1 MLLTPLCR
9 ALALAG
15 CLLLA
20 LPAWSADAT
29 TNAKK
34 EPPLPPSP
42 PTADGAATDRAAR
55 ALIDAGRFGDALAL
69 LGPRL
74 QGERVEPN
82 VLFLYGLASVEA
94 SQQPNVPDEVRDR
107 LLGEAIGAFRIMLFN
122 EPGLVRVRLEL
133 ARAFFLKG
141 EDDLSR
147 RHFELVLAGDPP
159 AQVVGNVR
167 AFLNRMSA
175 RRRWSFNLGFAL
187 APDNNIGASS
197 EERTIYIFDLP
208 FQRDQQELT
217 TSGIGVSL
225 WGGAE
230 YQIPLGDTTR
240 LRAGGQFARR
250 EYERSQFDQ
259 LYVAWPSSGRAG
271 FWTGSTEVSL
281 LASARQRWL
290 GTVKDNHSLGARVEA
305 AHRFSPA
312 VTVAGQAS
320 WHERRYRTR
329 TRLDGPVLDT
339 SLTRNLGGCADGAG
353 EPFRRLQAGAPA
365 LSPAV
370 APAQPL
376 AGRWRRRDP
385 ASGLYGGRA
394 AVNCGGPAT
403 RATGSR
409 TPETVRRAK
418 DRTRILQCICPQ
430 PGLHAVR
437 LQPADRV
444 GARGAGRATRS
455 STTTSAHAA
464 NFASCSSSDAAEDPG
479 QGRTVVRPVG
489 VEAGTL

>member
-34 EPPLPPSP
+34 EPPVPSSSR
-42 PTADGAATDRAAR
+42 AEGGAATDRAAR

-94 SQQPNVPDEVRDR
+94 SQQPNVPDNVRDR
-107 LLGEAIGAFRIMLFN
+107 LLDEAIGAFRIMLFN

-147 RHFELVLAGDPP
+147 RHFELVLAGNPP

-167 AFLNRMSA
+167 AFLNRMRA

-187 APDNNIGASS
+187 APDSNIGASS
-197 EERTIYIFDLP
+197 DERTIYIFDLP

-217 TSGIGVSL
+217 TSGLGVSL

-259 LYVAWPSSGRAG
+259 FFLGGHLGPRWLLNR
-271 FWTGSTEVSL
+271 STEVSL

-290 GTVKDNHSLGARVEA
+290 GTVKDDHSLGARVEA

-312 VTVAGQAS
+312 VTVSGQAS
-320 WHERRYRTR
+320 WHGRRYRTR

-339 SLTRNLGGCADGAG
+339 SLRGTWVVTPTLRANLSGGYGRERPRSLQWRHRSRWLGAG
-353 EPFRRLQAGAPA
+353 VEVILPLGFTVGGGGEVRWADYQGNWFPNVRDG
-365 LSPAV
+365 SPR
-370 APAQPL
+370 
-376 AGRWRRRDP
+376 G
-385 ASGLYGGRA
+385 
-394 AVNCGGPAT
+394 
-403 RATGSR
+403 
-409 TPETVRRAK
+409 
-418 DRTRILQCICPQ
+418 DRTRILRVSVHNRGFTLYGFSPQ
-430 PGLHAVR
+430 IVLVQEKRTSNAQLYDFQR
-437 LQPADRV
+437 T
-444 GARGAGRATRS
+444 RGELR
-455 STTTSAHAA
+455 
-464 NFASCSSSDAAEDPG
+464 FV
-479 QGRTVVRPVG
+479 QQF
-489 VEAGTL
+489 